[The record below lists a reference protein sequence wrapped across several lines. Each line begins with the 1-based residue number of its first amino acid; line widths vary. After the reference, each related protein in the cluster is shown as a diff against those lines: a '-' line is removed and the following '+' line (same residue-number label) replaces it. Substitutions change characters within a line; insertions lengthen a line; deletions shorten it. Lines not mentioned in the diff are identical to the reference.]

1 VTSLTVDQRAR
12 LEDVVLAAR
21 GLLEADLVSVAAGR
35 FGIDA
40 DGRVVD
46 ENQLQLDPIELA
58 DRRELLT
65 VLEYLRLQGSGD
77 DLAVTAMIR
86 EAVFT
91 HLNRLLSIRIAEQSG
106 LFPQSLAAGRGSH
119 GFTDLLELAPAL
131 VDDDTRGYATYL
143 ALCGDELAGD
153 VPQLFDPRN
162 PLLKLMLSPAALDE
176 LVDVLADS
184 SLTDLW
190 AADDTL
196 GWAYQFFNRKEERDA
211 MREASTTPRTSRE
224 LAVRNQ
230 FFTPGYVVDYLVQN
244 TLGRHLVAHDPTGQL
259 ASHLPLLIDPP
270 EYCGTPWDLEQ
281 IRVLDPAVGSG
292 HFLLGAYDLLEQAWE
307 LAGVPPAEA
316 APHIV
321 NSLWGIDIDLRPA
334 QVAATAV
341 TLRARRSA
349 KHQLLPS
356 PHIITARGLPALEP
370 AIVEHLGLST
380 YHRDVLTDVAEALKE
395 APLLGSALKAELAL
409 QDRLGRAGLPGVAAN
424 AAQLTLTAEEGA
436 FAEDEAILRDALAHL
451 ADATTSTA
459 AERLFAAGGEDAL
472 RFVEALSQRYDVVLM
487 NPPFGDP
494 ITETRDYLR
503 AAYPWAPTRLD
514 LLAIFVGRGLELCK
528 PGGYL
533 GAITGRAG
541 LFSSTFQPWREQVL
555 LSHQLVTLADLG
567 FGVMEQA
574 MVEAAAYVIRNQTP
588 EPEATATFIRMLRDS
603 DKASGLTQAIAN
615 AHTHIPDRR
624 IYRIP
629 QTTFATL
636 PGSPIAYSASHAIL
650 RLFTELPSIGE
661 HADAVVGLQ
670 TSDDARFVRAFWEVD
685 PRQIARTSEET
696 ATRRWVPFAK
706 GGTYACYWSDIHLV
720 VDYED
725 NGRRIKDFEKAYV
738 RNESFYFRPGA
749 TWPARTNSAL
759 SVRVLPPG
767 CIFSN
772 MGSSVF
778 LPDVLSALSWLNS
791 RIVRL
796 IVDTTASAGDETQ
809 TGGVPSRNYWVGTV
823 RDLPDPLS
831 IEPSLSKRL
840 SYLTELAVHRLALL
854 DEFDESARRFVAP
867 ALLSVEGSTVRGRTA
882 LAYRE
887 YLATALKI
895 IEAHDEI
902 DRTLSASLDP
912 DGQAEAALYDAD
924 GPLVTDLAVSNSA
937 DASLLSKPIREIVDL
952 ATEKLGIARWIRM
965 PHQVVDR
972 CLELTATLQAVH
984 PRSLVDQLP
993 ASALPDE
1000 EPASSAHDLLSY
1012 LIGAAFGRWDIRI
1025 GINPSLA
1032 PPRPDPLDPVPLCP
1046 PGMLVGTDGFPA
1058 TTAPDGYPLRLAP
1071 DGLLFDEPGHPF
1083 DVVNAVTR
1091 AATTLFP
1098 DSDAILDELTT
1109 ILDATDLRALLRR
1122 RFFRHHRTRYSKSK
1136 RTAPLYWPLTV
1147 PSRKWGLW
1155 LYAPTLHRDTLFAIA
1170 GAAASRMARAE
1181 SELLRLQDERDAGGA
1196 GRSTQAVMTALTA
1209 EQELAE
1215 ELSTFRREAE
1225 RIANSGW
1232 IPDLNDGF
1240 PLTAAPL
1247 TTLIPDWP
1255 ELAKILTDTKAGKT
1269 PWATTHTWR
1278 SQL

>member
-1 VTSLTVDQRAR
+1 MTSLTVDQRAR

-35 FGIDA
+35 YGIDA

-46 ENQLQLDPIELA
+46 ERQLQLDPNELA

-65 VLEYLRLQGSGD
+65 VLEYLRLQETGD

-162 PLLKLMLSPAALDE
+162 PLLKLMPSPSALDE
-176 LVDVLADS
+176 LVDVLADPT
-184 SLTDLW
+184 LADLW

-211 MREASTTPRTSRE
+211 MREASATPRTSRE

-230 FFTPGYVVDYLVQN
+230 FFTPGYVVDYLIQN
-244 TLGRHLVAHDPTGQL
+244 TLGRHLAAHDPTGQL
-259 ASHLPLLIDPP
+259 ASQLSLLVDPP
-270 EYCGTPWDLEQ
+270 GYCGTPWDLED

-292 HFLLGAYDLLEQAWE
+292 HFLLGAYDLLETAWE
-307 LAGVPPAEA
+307 LAGVKPADA

-341 TLRARRSA
+341 TLRARGSA
-349 KHQLLPS
+349 KHLALPS
-356 PHIITARGLPALEP
+356 PHIITARGLPDLDP
-370 AIVEHLGLST
+370 TILDHLGLST
-380 YHRDVLTDVAEALKE
+380 YHVDVLTDVAEALKE

-424 AAQLTLTAEEGA
+424 AAQPTLTAEHGA
-436 FAEDEAILRDALAHL
+436 FADDEAILRDALSHL

-472 RFVEALSQRYDVVLM
+472 RFVEALTQRYDVVLM

-541 LFSSTFQPWREQVL
+541 LFTSTFRPWREQIIL
-555 LSHQLVTLADLG
+555 GHQLITLADLG
-567 FGVMEQA
+567 YRVMSQA
-574 MVEAAAYVIRNQTP
+574 KVEAAAYVIRNQTP
-588 EPEATATFIRMLRDS
+588 EPEATATFIRMLRDA
-603 DKASGLTQAIAN
+603 DKANGLSEAIYN
-615 AHTHIPDRR
+615 AQTNAPDRR

-629 QTTFATL
+629 QSTFATL

-650 RLFTELPSIGE
+650 RLFAELPSIGE

-670 TSDDARFVRAFWEVD
+670 TSDDGRFVRAFWEVD
-685 PRQIARTSEET
+685 PRQIARTREET
-696 ATRRWVPFAK
+696 ATRRWAPFAK
-706 GGTYACYWSDIHLV
+706 GGTYAPYWSDIHLV
-720 VDYED
+720 VDYEN
-725 NGRRIKDFEKAYV
+725 NGQRLKAFDKAYI
-738 RNESFYFRPGA
+738 RNERFYFRTGV
-749 TWPARTNSAL
+749 TWPRRTNSAF
-759 SVRVLPPG
+759 SVRALPMG
-767 CIFSN
+767 CIFADKGPCLFSAD
-772 MGSSVF
+772 SSMHYLGF
-778 LPDVLSALSWLNS
+778 LNS
-791 RIVRL
+791 RFARL
-796 IVDTTASAGDETQ
+796 MIETTATGADENQ
-809 TGGVPSRNYWVGTV
+809 SDMSRSYEVGTI
-823 RDLPDPLS
+823 RSFPDAVCSDTALS
-831 IEPSLSKRL
+831 TLVGGYTSDALAP
-840 SYLTELAVHRLALL
+840 LAVSG
-854 DEFDESARRFVAP
+854 EFDESARRFVKP
-867 ALLSVEGSTVRGRTA
+867 AVLGIEAATIRQRAAAAYRNQLEVA
-882 LAYRE
+882 LAV
-887 YLATALKI
+887 

-902 DRTLSASLDP
+902 DRALSAALDP
-912 DGQAEAALYDAD
+912 DGEAEAALYDAD
-924 GPLVTDLAVSNSA
+924 GPLVTDLPHSTSVNS
-937 DASLLSKPIREIVDL
+937 SLLSKPVREIVDL
-952 ATEKLGIARWIRM
+952 AAEKLGIARWIGLQ
-965 PHQVVDR
+965 HQVVDR
-972 CLELTATLQAVH
+972 RLELAATLEGVH
-984 PRSLVDQLP
+984 PRSLVDRLP
-993 ASALPDE
+993 AGALPDG
-1000 EPASSAHDLLSY
+1000 EPAGSAHDLLSY
-1012 LIGAAFGRWDIRI
+1012 LVGAAFGRWDIRI
-1025 GINPSLA
+1025 GINPALA

-1058 TTAPDGYPLRLAP
+1058 TSAPENYPLELPP
-1071 DGLLFDEPGHPF
+1071 DGLLLDEPGHPH
-1083 DVVNAVTR
+1083 DIVNAITR

-1098 DSDAILDELTT
+1098 DTDAVLDELTT

-1122 RFFRHHRTRYSKSK
+1122 GFFRHHRTRYSKSK

-1147 PSRKWGLW
+1147 PSRRWGLW
-1155 LYAPTLHRDTLFAIA
+1155 LYAPTLRRDTLFAIA

-1181 SELLRLQDERDAGGA
+1181 SELLRLQGERDAGGA
-1196 GRSTQAVMTALTA
+1196 GRSTQQVMTALTA

-1225 RIANSGW
+1225 RLANSGW

-1247 TTLIPDWP
+1247 NTLIPDWP
-1255 ELAKILTDTKAGKT
+1255 ELAKTLTDTKAGKN

-1278 SQL
+1278 NQL